1 MSGEPATVRAIP
13 ASQLARRERILDAA
27 MELAAEGGYDAVQM
41 REVAERADVALG
53 TVYRYFPSK
62 VHLLV
67 AAMSRKFQTL
77 QDSVRST
84 GNGGTPEERIYR
96 VVATVTRYLA
106 RHRRLSGAMIR
117 ALMSADAQAA
127 REVEQAGDQLVA
139 LIASASRDP
148 DAPVPAPAES
158 EHDALVAHII
168 GKVWLTDVVTLLSG
182 RMTVSQVLED
192 LQATIAL
199 VTRP

>member
-1 MSGEPATVRAIP
+1 MRAIP
-13 ASQLARRERILDAA
+13 ASQVARRERILDAA

-67 AAMSRKFQTL
+67 AAMSRTFQAL
-77 QDSVRST
+77 QDTVRVDASS
-84 GNGGTPEERIYR
+84 GTPEERIYR
-96 VVATVTRYLA
+96 VVAAVTRYLA
-106 RHRRLSGAMIR
+106 RNRRLSGAMIR
-117 ALMSADAQAA
+117 ALMSADVEVA
-127 REVEQAGDQLVA
+127 REVEHADDLLVT
-139 LIASASRDP
+139 LIASATRDP
-148 DAPVPAPAES
+148 NAASTSAADER
-158 EHDALVAHII
+158 DTLLAHVI
-168 GKVWLTDVVTLLSG
+168 GKVWLIDVVTLLSG